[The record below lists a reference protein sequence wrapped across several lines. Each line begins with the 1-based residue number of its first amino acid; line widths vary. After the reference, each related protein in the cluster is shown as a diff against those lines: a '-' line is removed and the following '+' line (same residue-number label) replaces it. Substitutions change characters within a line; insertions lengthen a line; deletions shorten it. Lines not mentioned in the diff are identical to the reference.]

1 MLKRFFNRVKQ
12 FAWSSVLFPSNWGS
26 WSFGTESSEKLVEE
40 AYKKNPIVFAA
51 VNFKANSASKVHL
64 NVFRNG
70 KLLEE
75 EDPAV
80 RLIQKPNPLMNE
92 ADLWRYI
99 IVDLSLFGCSAWQ
112 KVRNQVNKPAQ
123 LWRLRPD
130 WLQAVVTEDAIVWK
144 YQTGSEVKTFPMED
158 VVYFHL
164 YDPLYHLNALAPAKV
179 VYPLVALDNAITNFQ
194 YQYLSSGGLPPI
206 VLKLK
211 GFIQPEQ
218 IQRLRERWSAQY
230 GGMRNW
236 SMPAVLDGDADIEKL
251 GTSFEEF
258 DFSDMDSKLE
268 SRICAVFGV
277 SPILLNLPGGLERS
291 TFSNYEQA
299 LRTFWTNV
307 LIPQME
313 DILDVVQN
321 QILSEFDAT
330 GEWDYSRIMVL
341 QNDFQDM
348 LDVLLKACQNGII
361 TVNEFRQYLDMEGF
375 EQDERLSPMLKQMDL
390 ESRSSANPEETK
402 KASKSNSEP
411 LKPSEEELNAYIRK
425 AQDLIAEPLEQF
437 WQEELPKTERNFLQW
452 AKKVETP

>member
-1 MLKRFFNRVKQ
+1 
-12 FAWSSVLFPSNWGS
+12 
-26 WSFGTESSEKLVEE
+26 
-40 AYKKNPIVFAA
+40 
-51 VNFKANSASKVHL
+51 
-64 NVFRNG
+64 
-70 KLLEE
+70 
-75 EDPAV
+75 
-80 RLIQKPNPLMNE
+80 
-92 ADLWRYI
+92 
-99 IVDLSLFGCSAWQ
+99 
-112 KVRNQVNKPAQ
+112 
-123 LWRLRPD
+123 
-130 WLQAVVTEDAIVWK
+130 
-144 YQTGSEVKTFPMED
+144 
-158 VVYFHL
+158 
-164 YDPLYHLNALAPAKV
+164 
-179 VYPLVALDNAITNFQ
+179 
-194 YQYLSSGGLPPI
+194 
-206 VLKLK
+206 
-211 GFIQPEQ
+211 
-218 IQRLRERWSAQY
+218 
-230 GGMRNW
+230 MRNW

-313 DILDVVQN
+313 DILDVIQN

-341 QNDFQDM
+341 QNDFQGM

-361 TVNEFRQYLDMEGF
+361 TVNEFRQYLDLEGF
-375 EQDERLSPMLKQMDL
+375 EQDERLSPMLKQMGL
-390 ESRSSANPEETK
+390 ESISNTNPEETK
-402 KASKSNSEP
+402 KASKSNLEP

-452 AKKVETP
+452 TRKVETP